1 MKYLLET
8 TESYR
13 VDNEAAAQEIIE
25 KAKSSSQYLLI
36 RYTTTYKEKKVKGEV
51 EDSWYKVTLVKK
63 FTDEKEPDGS
73 IEINY
78 EKGSAF

>member
-25 KAKSSSQYLLI
+25 KAKSSSQYLLV

>member
-1 MKYLLET
+1 M
-8 TESYR
+8 
-13 VDNEAAAQEIIE
+13 
-25 KAKSSSQYLLI
+25 
-36 RYTTTYKEKKVKGEV
+36 RYTTIYKQKKVKGEV

>member
-36 RYTTTYKEKKVKGEV
+36 RYTTTYKEKKIKGEV

>member
-13 VDNEAAAQEIIE
+13 VDSEAAAQEIIE
-25 KAKSSSQYLLI
+25 KAKTSNEYLLM
-36 RYTTTYKEKKVKGEV
+36 RYTTIYKEKKVKGEV

>member
-36 RYTTTYKEKKVKGEV
+36 RYTTTYKEKKVKSEV